1 MKKIALLVLSV
12 AGLMLASCG
21 EENNGADSQK
31 TQQTLPKLNVWTV
44 PAKGQKVADYSK
56 AIKDDLNKSK
66 FEVIISTT
74 DSSAANGTFKI
85 DLNYGANQNST
96 DKLFPKWYENNVV
109 KPMVKGIDSL
119 EYGAVIGFDP
129 GDGSF
134 QELYQVT
141 VKDKEIKFQQ
151 TKMYGTQ
158 VN

>member
-21 EENNGADSQK
+21 EENNGTDSQK